1 METETPPPERRLW
14 QYRAVKDALWIG
26 GGLGLVVLGAQLS
39 LVTVPL
45 LMGLMLAYLIEPL
58 LAWLCARH
66 RRLTRGRALA
76 LVVAAVLLVAAGA
89 VALVV
94 PPTVRQAVEFSH
106 NVPHHLATAR
116 TWTTAPARP
125 AWLRE
130 RIAPLTNLLPGAAP
144 AAATA
149 AAVKAADPAGIAAG
163 TLDEQRVRAL
173 VREELAAARQQDQ
186 GGTLAKVVGSATLQA
201 LGVLG
206 ALLGGAV
213 QLGVLV
219 VVTAFSFAAFSLN
232 WPEITA
238 FLRSLVP
245 GARRER
251 VLGLAGRMDTVV
263 AAFVRGRLMVA
274 AMVGVIYGIGW
285 TVVDVP
291 YGLAL
296 GLAVGVLSIVPYL
309 AAIGLPLAWVLVA
322 VDAVGRTS
330 ADGTWYVAAG
340 ADGALAV
347 VWWKVLVLPSV
358 VNFVAQS
365 VEDYVLTPLIQGNA
379 TRLHPLAIMVAVIAG
394 GSLAGIYGM
403 LLAVP
408 AAACLRILAEEE
420 ILPRIRGRAP

>member
-1 METETPPPERRLW
+1 METQSPPPERRLW

-26 GGLGLVVLGAQLS
+26 GGVGLVVLGAQLS

-76 LVVAAVLLVAAGA
+76 LVVAGVLLVAAGA

-116 TWTTAPARP
+116 TWSTAPERP
-125 AWLRE
+125 SWLRE
-130 RIAPLTNLLPGAAP
+130 RIAPLAKLLPGAA
-144 AAATA
+144 TS
-149 AAVKAADPAGIAAG
+149 AAVKAAEPAAVAG
-163 TLDEQRVRAL
+163 GALDEERVRAL
-173 VREELAAARQQDQ
+173 VREELAAARQQEQ
-186 GGTLAKVVGSATLQA
+186 GGSLAKVVGSATLQA

-213 QLGVLV
+213 QLGVFV
-219 VVTAFSFAAFSLN
+219 VVAAFSFAAFSLN

-274 AMVGVIYGIGW
+274 AMVGIIYGIGW

-330 ADGTWYVAAG
+330 ADGSWYVAAG

-347 VWWKVLVLPSV
+347 VWWKVLVLPWV

-365 VEDYVLTPLIQGNA
+365 VEDYVLTPLIQGSA

-420 ILPRIRGRAP
+420 VLPRLRG

>member
-1 METETPPPERRLW
+1 METQTPPPERRLW
-14 QYRAVKDALWIG
+14 QHRAVKDALWIG
-26 GGLGLVVLGAQLS
+26 GGLALVVLGAQLS

-76 LVVAAVLLVAAGA
+76 LVVTAVLLAAAGA

-106 NVPHHLATAR
+106 NVPRHLATAR
-116 TWTTAPARP
+116 TWSTAPERP

-130 RIAPLTNLLPGAAP
+130 RIVPLARLLPGDAP
-144 AAATA
+144 PAATA
-149 AAVKAADPAGIAAG
+149 AAVKTAEPAAG
-163 TLDEQRVRAL
+163 TGGALDEQRVREL
-173 VREELAAARQQDQ
+173 VREELAASRQQEQ
-186 GGTLAKVVGSATLQA
+186 GGALTRMVGSATLQA

-213 QLGVLV
+213 HLGVFV

-232 WPEITA
+232 WPEILA

-251 VLGLAGRMDTVV
+251 VHVLIGRMDTVV

-274 AMVGVIYGIGW
+274 AMVGAIYGIGW

-347 VWWKVLVLPSV
+347 VWWKVLVLPWV

-365 VEDYVLTPLIQGNA
+365 VEDYVLTPLIQGSA

-420 ILPRIRGRAP
+420 ILPRLRG

>member
-1 METETPPPERRLW
+1 METQSPPPERRLW

-26 GGLGLVVLGAQLS
+26 GGVGLVVLGAQVS

-45 LMGLMLAYLIEPL
+45 LVALMLAYLVEPL

-94 PPTVRQAVEFSH
+94 PPTIRQAVEFSH
-106 NVPHHLATAR
+106 DVPRHLATAR
-116 TWTTAPARP
+116 TWATAAERP
-125 AWLRE
+125 AWLRD
-130 RIAPLTNLLPGAAP
+130 RLTPLTRLMPDAAP

-149 AAVKAADPAGIAAG
+149 AAVKAAEPAPAA

-173 VREELAAARQQDQ
+173 VREELAAGRQQEQ
-186 GGTLAKVVGSATLQA
+186 GGALAKVVGSATLQA

-213 QLGVLV
+213 QLGVFV

-245 GARRER
+245 GSRRER
-251 VLGLAGRMDTVV
+251 VLALAGRMDTVV

-274 AMVGVIYGIGW
+274 AMVGTIYGIGW

-309 AAIGLPLAWVLVA
+309 AAVGLPLAWVLVA

-330 ADGTWYVAAG
+330 ADGCWYVAAG

-347 VWWKVLVLPSV
+347 VWRKVLVLPWV

-379 TRLHPLAIMVAVIAG
+379 TRLHPLAIMLAVIAG

-420 ILPRIRGRAP
+420 VLPRLRG

>member
-1 METETPPPERRLW
+1 METPTPPPERRLW

-76 LVVAAVLLVAAGA
+76 LVVAVVLLAAAGA

-106 NVPHHLATAR
+106 NVPRHLATAR
-116 TWTTAPARP
+116 TWSTAPERP
-125 AWLRE
+125 AWLRD
-130 RIAPLTNLLPGAAP
+130 RLGPITGLLPGGAP
-144 AAATA
+144 ASTAATA
-149 AAVKAADPAGIAAG
+149 AAPKAAEPTAGGA
-163 TLDEQRVRAL
+163 LDEQRVREL
-173 VREELAAARQQDQ
+173 VREELAAGRQQEQ
-186 GGTLAKVVGSATLQA
+186 GGTLARVVGGATLQA
-201 LGVLG
+201 LGLLG

-213 QLGVLV
+213 QLGVFVL
-219 VVTAFSFAAFSLN
+219 VTAFSFAAFSLN

-245 GARRER
+245 GGKRER

-274 AMVGVIYGIGW
+274 AMVGAIYGIGW

-347 VWWKVLVLPSV
+347 VWWKVLVLPWV

-420 ILPRIRGRAP
+420 ILPRIRGTAP